1 MSELNAVVLPTF
13 HNADMCGGI
22 SVIDMQTRQPQAGP
36 VTSGERPLYLVLEPD
51 VIVGDD
57 LRETVCLHDPSA
69 EVHLA
74 RDIDAAY
81 DALDALPPLRA
92 AVLNASI
99 ADLTQSGLA
108 SRISSAGGTVVVLN
122 GTERPEDKDATG
134 WTFVQRPFS
143 SEAVIEAL
151 EAALQPTPPG
161 TIRG

>member
-1 MSELNAVVLPTF
+1 MR
-13 HNADMCGGI
+13 GGDTI
-22 SVIDMQTRQPQAGP
+22 IDMRTRELRTGSITP
-36 VTSGERPLYLVLEPD
+36 GERPLYLVLEPD

-81 DALDALPPLRA
+81 GALDSLPPLRA

-108 SRISSAGGTVVVLN
+108 SRISSAGGTVVVLD
-122 GTERPEDKDATG
+122 GSERPEDKAATG

-151 EAALQPTPPG
+151 EIALRPSPPG